1 MKSLHR
7 NRFTGGLFLADAI
20 RTRGWV
26 GCISL
31 WLLAAASH
39 AQSWPSKGITMVVP
53 FEAGGGHDAMARI
66 VAEGLTARLGQAVI
80 VTNKP
85 GASGMIGAELVSRAA
100 PDGYTILFAS
110 PSEVVNAP
118 IVNKTMR
125 YDPDKVLA
133 PVTLAGTSPIV
144 IVAWPGTGLKSI
156 SDLIAKAKAQP
167 GSMSF
172 GTAGNMGSNRLA
184 GELLAKMAQVDLMH
198 LPYKGASL
206 AINDVLSGQIPLAI
220 VGIAPVM
227 SHITAGKLVPL
238 ATTQSNRVAW
248 ATDVPAVQETPGL
261 TNFEAVH
268 WMGVF
273 LPAKTPQDV
282 IERLQQHIA
291 AVLREPERR
300 SRLVGLGIDPVGS
313 TPAEFKAF
321 LVADRERFLRMFQAS
336 GLKPE

>member
-1 MKSLHR
+1 
-7 NRFTGGLFLADAI
+7 
-20 RTRGWV
+20 
-26 GCISL
+26 
-31 WLLAAASH
+31 
-39 AQSWPSKGITMVVP
+39 
-53 FEAGGGHDAMARI
+53 
-66 VAEGLTARLGQAVI
+66 
-80 VTNKP
+80 
-85 GASGMIGAELVSRAA
+85 
-100 PDGYTILFAS
+100 
-110 PSEVVNAP
+110 
-118 IVNKTMR
+118 MR

-248 ATDVPAVQETPGL
+248 AKDVPAVRRPRPDQFRSGSLDGRFLAGQNTPGC
-261 TNFEAVH
+261 H
-268 WMGVF
+268 
-273 LPAKTPQDV
+273 
-282 IERLQQHIA
+282 RA
-291 AVLREPERR
+291 ASAAYCR
-300 SRLVGLGIDPVGS
+300 GA
-313 TPAEFKAF
+313 T
-321 LVADRERFLRMFQAS
+321 
-336 GLKPE
+336 